1 MVDTNQIET
10 ISKRVIDECKEHG
23 GTISISDVFKIISME
38 TKLILDKQQASFVA
52 AHGVNWAFFPVI
64 IRRFAIKGRNIII
77 RPLAP
82 RDRSRFLDG
91 VLASCS

>member
-52 AHGVNWAFFPVI
+52 HGVKWAFFPLM
-64 IRRFAIKGRNIII
+64 IRRFAIKDRNIII

-91 VLASCS
+91 ALANRF